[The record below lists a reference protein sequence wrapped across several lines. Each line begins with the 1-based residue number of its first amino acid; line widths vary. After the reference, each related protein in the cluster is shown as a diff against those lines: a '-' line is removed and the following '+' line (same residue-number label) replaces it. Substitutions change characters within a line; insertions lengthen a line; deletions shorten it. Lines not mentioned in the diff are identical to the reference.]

1 MFTAQS
7 LAVVGAIFISYVWV
21 RSPELVPYSLQL
33 TAGLVLAYVM
43 MKRVAKTHV
52 LHIAPSSAT
61 AEVGVFTTVLFIL
74 IGYTGGVTSIF
85 LPLLYLLLFVG
96 VLSLHTTTIILFEF
110 CIPLYLWALGTGPF
124 TQHQLATIFSFP
136 ILLPL
141 LVFARKQYT
150 AVQREKKVEE
160 KLADQTFSAAL
171 FLSTFLKPKLQHI
184 LDLANYPDHNKRNIQ
199 KQLSLTIE
207 ELDDVLD
214 DQTAE

>member
-7 LAVVGAIFISYVWV
+7 FAVVGAILISYIWV
-21 RSPELVPYSLQL
+21 RTPELAPYSLQL
-33 TAGLVLAYVM
+33 TAGLVLAYIM
-43 MKRVAKTHV
+43 MKRVAKTHIF
-52 LHIAPSSAT
+52 HIAPSSTT
-61 AEVGVFTTVLFIL
+61 AEVGVFTTALFML

-85 LPLLYLLLFVG
+85 LPLLYLLLFIG

-110 CIPLYLWALGTGPF
+110 CIPLYLWALGPVPM
-124 TQHQLATIFSFP
+124 TQHQLATLLSFP

-150 AVQREKKVEE
+150 TAQQEKKVEE

-184 LDLANYPDHNKRNIQ
+184 LELSNYPDHNKRGIQ

-207 ELDDVLD
+207 ELDDVLKE
-214 DQTAE
+214 TE